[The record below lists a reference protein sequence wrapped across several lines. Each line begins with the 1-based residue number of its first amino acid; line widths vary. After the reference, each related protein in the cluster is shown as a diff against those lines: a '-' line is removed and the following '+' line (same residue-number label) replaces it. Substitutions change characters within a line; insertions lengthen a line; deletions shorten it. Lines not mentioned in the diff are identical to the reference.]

1 MDYVTLVLRL
11 IHVVAGVFWV
21 GSAMVSTFFLTP
33 AVAATG
39 SAGQQTM
46 AHMVNK
52 GRMSVRIMGAAI
64 LTVLAGAALYW
75 RDSQGF
81 TSAWTSSGPG
91 WGFGIGAVLAL
102 AGMGFGM
109 AVGQS
114 AHKLGEISAATK
126 GNPSP
131 EQIAELKAIQKRM
144 STASN
149 VSTALLIL
157 ALVCMATAR
166 YWGVG

>member
-11 IHVVAGVFWV
+11 IHIVSGVFWV
-21 GSAMVSTFFLTP
+21 GSAMISTFFLTP

-39 SAGQQTM
+39 SAGQQMM

-64 LTVLAGAALYW
+64 LTVLAGAILYW

-102 AGMGFGM
+102 GGMVFGM
-109 AVGQS
+109 MVGQS
-114 AHKLGEISAATK
+114 AQKLGKISAAAK
-126 GNPSP
+126 GNPSS
-131 EQIAELKAIQKRM
+131 EQIAELKAVQSRM

-149 VSTALLIL
+149 ISTVLLIL
-157 ALVCMATAR
+157 ALACMATAR